1 LNFSSYLGFSQPP
14 HTNLERLLSVYPP
27 YISPHVGF
35 GMELN
40 RSAAEE
46 NLAYFNSV
54 YLERLDAISI
64 LLHNAADID
73 VYPALAAPKEHGPAL
88 ADALHRWA
96 INSWQ
101 PLAEHREKTMK
112 SWLHTTRLGENI
124 IFSMLLDIAFL
135 LGEVIR
141 RGNSDWHWGID
152 LCEVNLRDGMASARR
167 IVLLADPVGKHLET
181 FDLDIEAIVV
191 DLFLHGI
198 QVTQKLQNNLRI
210 AMEEAFRGDY
220 KAFWQQM

>member
-1 LNFSSYLGFSQPP
+1 MTIRGFPAFSQPP
-14 HTNLERLLSVYPP
+14 HANLERLLSNYPP
-27 YISPHVGF
+27 YLAPHSGF
-35 GMELN
+35 GIELS
-40 RSAAEE
+40 RPAAQE
-46 NLAYFNSV
+46 NLSYLNSV

-73 VYPALAAPKEHGPAL
+73 VYPALAAPKEHGPSL

-112 SWLHTTRLGENI
+112 SWLHTTRHGENI

-152 LCEVNLRDGMASARR
+152 LSEVNLWDGMASARR

-191 DLFLHGI
+191 DLFLHGN

-220 KAFWQQM
+220 KAFWQQT